1 MSFSVF
7 FSHSTVDYD
16 LVKKLSDHIAVEGL
30 DSIIA
35 QDVRPRTHPQNLSDK
50 VQELIME
57 SNAVAAIISK
67 NGVNSNWVHQEIGYS
82 LGKKPLIPFVEEGI
96 PPSELGFLLGA
107 EYIPLYKDD
116 LEKSISK
123 LFEWVENLKPTKKQ
137 PSAPDQNPDLSV
149 LKAVGVLILGGIFI
163 WALSK
168 E

>member
-7 FSHSTVDYD
+7 FSHSSQDYD
-16 LVKKLSDHIAVEGL
+16 LVKKLSDHIGVEGFN
-30 DSIIA
+30 SIIA

-50 VQELIME
+50 VRELIME
-57 SNAVAAIISK
+57 SDAVATIISK
-67 NGVNSNWVHQEIGYS
+67 NGVNSNWVHQEIGFS
-82 LGKKPLIPFVEEGI
+82 LGKKPLIPFVEDGI
-96 PPSELGFLLGA
+96 PSTSLGFLQGA
-107 EYIPLYKDD
+107 EYIPLYKDN

-123 LFEWVENLKPTKKQ
+123 FFEWTEHLKPVKAQ